1 MPEDFLQLATTFARD
16 FRELSAMADRLA
28 NHANPDDADSID
40 KALFD
45 AAAFVETR
53 CAQGGS
59 TMIFPPSKSIADRE
73 KLSDALAVMVRRK
86 IELKR
91 RKPED

>member
-1 MPEDFLQLATTFARD
+1 MPEDFLRLATTFSRD
-16 FRELSAMADRLA
+16 FRELASMADRLA
-28 NHANPDDADSID
+28 KQSNPDDAQSID
-40 KALFD
+40 KALAD

-73 KLSDALAVMVRRK
+73 KLSDALALMVRRK
-86 IELKR
+86 IEFKPR
-91 RKPED
+91 EPED